1 MNEEE
6 RAVVEMEYYAIYN
19 REWQEYQDKVKAL
32 EAEREA
38 KIKEARA
45 EWIIADAKEAVRF
58 NLKVC
63 KAGIDL
69 NVKKGYPEELN
80 SYLRKYIEQY
90 NAILK
95 DGFDENNTE
104 GLNFLRKDVVK
115 WQAILK
121 EAMK

>member
-6 RAVVEMEYYAIYN
+6 RAVVETEYYAIYN

-104 GLNFLRKDVVK
+104 GLNFLGKDVVK

-121 EAMK
+121 EATK